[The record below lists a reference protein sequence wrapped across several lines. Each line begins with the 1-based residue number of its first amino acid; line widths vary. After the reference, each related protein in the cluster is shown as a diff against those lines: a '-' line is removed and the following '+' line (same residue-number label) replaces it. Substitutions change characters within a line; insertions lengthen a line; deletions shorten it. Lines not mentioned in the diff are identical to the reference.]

1 MQTSRILMIGAAV
14 LLLTLFIFPLW
25 QITLIAPQYPDGVV
39 LKIWIDKIG
48 GNEPGT
54 LQNINILNHYV
65 GMKPIEPESIPELS
79 YLKYIVIVMATLG
92 LLAAWINRK
101 MVILGWAVLL
111 LALGVLGM
119 YDFYLWEYDYGHN
132 LDPNAPIKIEGQAY
146 QPPLIGQKTLLN
158 FLAKSYPHLGGMAMF
173 TSMILAFLAY
183 WIKNKTKDYE
193 TANTSNAMPVADGML
208 AQAQAD

>member
-132 LDPNAPIKIEGQAY
+132 LSDKAPIKIPGASF
-146 QPPLIGQKTLLN
+146 QPPLFGRKEILN
-158 FLAKSYPHLGGMAMF
+158 FTAVSLPHIAGYFVLLALALGAAAWKF
-173 TSMILAFLAY
+173 
-183 WIKNKTKDYE
+183 KTKKPQHE
-193 TANTSNAMPVADGML
+193 TASRPAVDRSALHIM
-208 AQAQAD
+208 QA